1 MTPSTTVV
9 SFSPPLIELCIDHD
23 LTLNIKNDD
32 GPIICRYRVYKRI
45 LCIASPI
52 WRAMLI
58 GKFMEADCQNPEMP
72 LVDDDPEALLTV
84 LRIAHH
90 RTYEAPRALSL
101 PQLVKIATVC
111 DKCDTV
117 AICRL
122 HIDNWMTPLLLRLTY
137 LTPGNETWL
146 WCAWVFG
153 YHETFSEIVNKL

>member
-1 MTPSTTVV
+1 
-9 SFSPPLIELCIDHD
+9 
-23 LTLNIKNDD
+23 
-32 GPIICRYRVYKRI
+32 
-45 LCIASPI
+45 
-52 WRAMLI
+52 
-58 GKFMEADCQNPEMP
+58 MEADCQNPEMP